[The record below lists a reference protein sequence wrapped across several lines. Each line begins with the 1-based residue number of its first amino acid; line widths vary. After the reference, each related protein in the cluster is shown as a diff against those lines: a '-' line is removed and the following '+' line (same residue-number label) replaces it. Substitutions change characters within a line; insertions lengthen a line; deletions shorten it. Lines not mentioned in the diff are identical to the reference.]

1 MKVMSSSL
9 GLVIRTVPSCLLPLS
24 KRVYKTIHMK
34 MCFYYRFSFMQIKL
48 IFTSL
53 KGFTLSETH
62 FEIEAKGNLE
72 IAFLSL
78 ICSTGQLI
86 FLGKCSPLPTPG
98 SLSCPKFNL
107 R

>member
-9 GLVIRTVPSCLLPLS
+9 GLVIRTVPRCLLPLS

-72 IAFLSL
+72 IAYFVSHLL
-78 ICSTGQLI
+78 NRPVN
-86 FLGKCSPLPTPG
+86 FLGEMFEEIQKYP
-98 SLSCPKFNL
+98 
-107 R
+107 